1 MKLIFIVLLSIL
13 TTSSFAQTKAI
24 AFKSHSGNMN
34 NFSIALEHG
43 LFSNEE
49 SNFGLPSSIKTYR
62 LDSVIYVSE
71 EVSVIVYRFY
81 NRRFNEPKDSAKF
94 IRSYKDSLFND
105 PLFSKKHALDSIKT
119 VLKKTG
125 RYDYPINNAVFVG
138 YDNKKKTVKEKT
150 VTKPVDNT
158 NKKPKENNI
167 TPVITNNNDNSPFD
181 MQMVKAL
188 AGIFLLALL
197 GGWLS
202 WKYAGYRNKKSDG
215 IADQLTV
222 A

>member
-1 MKLIFIVLLSIL
+1 MKQIIIVLLSVI

-34 NFSIALEHG
+34 NFSIALESNFFG
-43 LFSNEE
+43 NEE

-62 LDSVIYVSE
+62 LDSVIYVSDT
-71 EVSVIVYRFY
+71 VSVIVYRFY
-81 NRRFNEPKDSAKF
+81 SRQFNEPKDSARF
-94 IRSYKDSLFND
+94 IRSSKDSLFNH
-105 PLFSKKHALDSIKT
+105 PLFSKKHSMDSIKT

-125 RYDYPINNAVFVG
+125 RYDNNINNTVFVG
-138 YDNKKKTVKEKT
+138 YDNKKKSIKEKT
-150 VTKPVDNT
+150 VVKPADNT

-167 TPVITNNNDNSPFD
+167 IPVVTNNNDNSPFD

-188 AGIFLLALL
+188 AGIFLLALV

-202 WKYAGYRNKKSDG
+202 CKYASYRTKKNQD
-215 IADQLTV
+215 ITDQLAV